1 MVEEVAC
8 ALLDATRRMS
18 ISGRREDDHL
28 HVNSARAGLQRSDD
42 KPIPTLSSS
51 VGSGG
56 FWGSWNSSTSEL
68 GDKTGSLPKNDA
80 GSWFDAMRR
89 DRTMSESE
97 SGKMKLS
104 VMAWLTNGQRG
115 AGFTNKKV
123 QNLAESELGH
133 SRIRRSSSRDIEEAM
148 AGGFN
153 KASIYMPPI

>member
-1 MVEEVAC
+1 M
-8 ALLDATRRMS
+8 
-18 ISGRREDDHL
+18 I
-28 HVNSARAGLQRSDD
+28 Q
-42 KPIPTLSSS
+42 
-51 VGSGG
+51 
-56 FWGSWNSSTSEL
+56 L
-68 GDKTGSLPKNDA
+68 GDKTESLPKNDS

-115 AGFTNKKV
+115 ANGANGFTNKKV
-123 QNLAESELGH
+123 QNLAESDIGH